1 MSLKWTED
9 LTVGVM
15 EIDGANKDIFE
26 KFNIFCQTVEEG
38 TGGKGLIALAAF
50 LDEYKQHFSCEEILH
65 QKSGCPDFEEHQND
79 HRNFVAEIELL
90 KQKMQNHEPTK
101 ELILGTKGRLIR
113 WLIAHIKDKDKVL
126 SSFLLSNAAESE
138 KKYANKEL
146 GGILVEADLISPTT
160 LESVLLKQQ
169 EDGRDLGSIL
179 QEMGVVS
186 EDDIKSAVATRE
198 GKSRITKKLGEI
210 LVESGSISHA
220 MLEHAIETQHL
231 SNKPIGLIL
240 LDMGVVTQM
249 NLAEA
254 QAMQKGM
261 LKCF

>member
-1 MSLKWTED
+1 MSLEWTDE
-9 LTVGVM
+9 LSVGVM
-15 EIDGANKDIFE
+15 EIDRPKKAIFE
-26 KFNIFCQTVEEG
+26 KFNNFCQTVDEGNGEEG
-38 TGGKGLIALAAF
+38 LIVLASF
-50 LDEYKQHFSCEEILH
+50 LDEYKQHFSCEENLH
-65 QKSGCPDFEEHQND
+65 HKSGCPGFEEHKND
-79 HRNFVAEIELL
+79 HRNFVAELEQL
-90 KQKMQNHEPTK
+90 KLNMQKQNLTK
-101 ELILGTKGRLIR
+101 DLILGTKGRLIR

-146 GGILVEADLISPTT
+146 GGILVEADIISPTT
-160 LESVLLKQQ
+160 LENALLKQQ
-169 EDGRDLGSIL
+169 EDGRDLGAIL

-186 EDDIKSAVATRE
+186 EDDIKSAVATLE

-210 LVESGSISHA
+210 LVETGSISHA

-249 NLAEA
+249 KLAEA
-254 QAMQKGM
+254 QAMQMGM
-261 LKCF
+261 LKSF